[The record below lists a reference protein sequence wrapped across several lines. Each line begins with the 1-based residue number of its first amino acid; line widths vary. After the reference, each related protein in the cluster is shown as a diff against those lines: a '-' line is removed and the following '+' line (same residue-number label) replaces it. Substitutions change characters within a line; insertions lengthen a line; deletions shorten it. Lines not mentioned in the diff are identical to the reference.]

1 MTEEQFRDR
10 VSSPRPAPFNTG
22 KVLIGIAYVPRQRWV
37 PSCDAYNLQSALL
50 NHGKP
55 RLTLL
60 QRLWRVF
67 V

>member
-1 MTEEQFRDR
+1 MTEEQFRAR

-22 KVLIGIAYVPRQRWV
+22 KVLIGVAYVPRQRWT
-37 PSCDAYNLQSALL
+37 PSSDAYNLQTALL
-50 NHGKP
+50 RAHEP

-60 QRLWRVF
+60 QRLWRAF